1 MRTTTYRKLVRDR
14 IPAIIK
20 QNGGLPTVRRLPAA
34 KVLSALKVKLGEE
47 AGELRKAK
55 TRDDLIAEVADV
67 LEILDALLLRSGV
80 SLADVRRVQR
90 EKRRK
95 RGGFVEGLFLVSVR
109 E

>member
-14 IPAIIK
+14 IPAIIQ

-34 KVLSALKVKLGEE
+34 KVLPALKAKLGEE
-47 AGELRKAK
+47 AAELRKAK

-67 LEILDALLLRSGV
+67 FEILDALLQRSGV
-80 SLADVRRVQR
+80 SLVDVRRVQR

-95 RGGFVEGLFLVSVR
+95 RGGFAEGFFLVSVR